1 MKERD
6 SLTKYAW
13 LSIGA
18 AILTMGIK
26 AAAYLLTSSVGL
38 LSDALESG
46 VNFVAAFALLTALR
60 IGARPP
66 DEGHAYGHEKVEYLS
81 SGAEGAL
88 IMVAAVAII
97 ITSIQRL
104 SHGVPIHRLNIGLG
118 LSFAASLINLMVAQ
132 VLIRTGRR
140 HRSIALE
147 ADGHHLMTDFWTST
161 GILLGVG
168 AVALTGQQILD
179 SLVAM
184 VAAVYIGWMGFGL
197 VRRSTL
203 GLIDS
208 TLPASEVQNIVQVLD
223 GYTNQEVSYHA
234 LRTRQSGSRNFVS
247 VQIQVPG
254 EWTVQRG
261 HDLLET
267 IELDI
272 RRALPSVTVF
282 THIEPREDVRS
293 WMDEGLDR

>member
-1 MKERD
+1 
-6 SLTKYAW
+6 
-13 LSIGA
+13 
-18 AILTMGIK
+18 
-26 AAAYLLTSSVGL
+26 
-38 LSDALESG
+38 
-46 VNFVAAFALLTALR
+46 
-60 IGARPP
+60 
-66 DEGHAYGHEKVEYLS
+66 
-81 SGAEGAL
+81 
-88 IMVAAVAII
+88 
-97 ITSIQRL
+97 
-104 SHGVPIHRLNIGLG
+104 
-118 LSFAASLINLMVAQ
+118 MVAQ
-132 VLIRTGRR
+132 ILIRTGRR

-267 IELDI
+267 IEHDI

-282 THIEPREDVRS
+282 THIEPSEDVRS
-293 WMDEGLDR
+293 WLDEGLDR